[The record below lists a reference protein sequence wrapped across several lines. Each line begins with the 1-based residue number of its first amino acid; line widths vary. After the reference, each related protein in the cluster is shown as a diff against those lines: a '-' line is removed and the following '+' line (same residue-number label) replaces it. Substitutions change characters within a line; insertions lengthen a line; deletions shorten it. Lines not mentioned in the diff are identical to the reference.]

1 MTSAR
6 RLRQSLPTPRRVAA
20 DDVRLAGRVGP
31 DVAEAAAQD
40 ARQLEAELLAEI
52 ADLVLGFVDHV
63 AAGFGVLAFGETVA
77 DGPHAA
83 ADAVA
88 RIDHRHVRA
97 ERREIPRGGKAGESC
112 AGNEHGGACQWPRHV
127 NSS

>member
-1 MTSAR
+1 MTPPRHAG
-6 RLRQSLPTPRRVAA
+6 QSIPPARRVAA
-20 DDVRLAGRVGP
+20 DDARLSGGVGP

-40 ARQLEAELLAEI
+40 ARQLEAHFLAEI
-52 ADLVLGFVDHV
+52 ADLVLRFVDHV
-63 AAGFGVLAFGETVA
+63 AAGFGVLAFGEAVA

-88 RIDHRHVRA
+88 RIDDGDVRA
-97 ERREIPRGGKAGESC
+97 ERREIAGGGKAGESC
-112 AGNEHGGACQWPRHV
+112 AGNEHGGACQWPCHV